1 MQIPRVKRLE
11 VFFCVDWTIQE
22 RKFTIWCELETK
34 DTLLWLEWNE
44 RVFAY
49 RCGISKNG
57 AAGQSHLGYADS
69 LKEAQSIA
77 LELLERLQS
86 P

>member
-1 MQIPRVKRLE
+1 M
-11 VFFCVDWTIQE
+11 DWTTKE
-22 RKFTIWCELETK
+22 GEFSIWCELETP

-49 RCGISKNG
+49 RCGVSKNG

-69 LKEAQSIA
+69 LEDAQSIA
-77 LELLERLQS
+77 FELHLQS
-86 P
+86 PQAHPSRDP